1 MGTDCLVVTHGP
13 RADVL
18 AADAEAMIAEL
29 ERSWSRF
36 VPTSELSRL
45 NRSAGGP
52 PVAVSR
58 PTFDLVGAAVEAWR
72 LTAGRFDPTVL
83 EALVASGY
91 DATFDSIGTVR
102 SAPSGAPSPGPV
114 GIDCDPI
121 ALTVRLP
128 EGVSIDLGGIGK
140 GRAADLVA
148 GWLMDRGVDGV
159 CVDLGGD
166 VALVGRPEPD
176 EAWVIGVAHPLTE
189 DLVCSV
195 RLSSGAVATSTTAR
209 RRWAT
214 TAGPA
219 HHLIDPATGRPVE
232 TDVRVGH
239 RAGRGGHVG
248 RGAGQGRADRRP
260 RRSAPSCSSRRVRAA
275 SWSTSTARRRPW
287 AGSSGSWREGE
298 A

>member
-1 MGTDCLVVTHGP
+1 MARG
-13 RADVL
+13 ADAL
-18 AADAEAMIAEL
+18 AANAEAMIAEL

-45 NRSAGGP
+45 NCSAGGP

-128 EGVSIDLGGIGK
+128 LGVSIDLGGIGK

-148 GWLMDRGVDGV
+148 GWLMDRGVDGA

-232 TDVRVGH
+232 TDVASVTVLAAEAMWAEVLAKAALI
-239 RAGRGGHVG
+239 AGRELGSELVVAAGACATMVGVDGSVTPVGGIERFV
-248 RGAGQGRADRRP
+248 A
-260 RRSAPSCSSRRVRAA
+260 
-275 SWSTSTARRRPW
+275 
-287 AGSSGSWREGE
+287 
-298 A
+298 